1 MGGNE
6 PGVAQ
11 RLAELVAARL
21 CHDLGGPL
29 SIIGNA
35 AELGRL
41 EAERGVRQGGEA
53 MALMLEGAQA
63 VAARVKLLRALF
75 GPATGPLSADALAAM
90 TRGVIGGGR
99 VEADL
104 SRLEPGTTFG
114 AEAARAILAAL
125 VLAGEALP
133 RGGVVHLHGGAEDVA
148 LALEGANAAWPGA
161 LGEALASDD
170 PVAVAV
176 AGGSRALMGPM
187 LVLLA
192 RGAGF
197 QPMLL
202 MGAGVPLLRLS
213 RTAA

>member
-35 AELGRL
+35 AELARL
-41 EAERGVRQGGEA
+41 ETERGARQGGEA
-53 MALMLEGAQA
+53 MALMVEGAQA
-63 VAARVKLLRALF
+63 VGARVKLLRALF
-75 GPATGPLSADALAAM
+75 GPATGPLSAEDIAAM
-90 TRGVIGGGR
+90 ARGVVGGGR

-104 SRLEPGTTFG
+104 SHLSPGTVFG
-114 AEAARAILAAL
+114 AEAARAVLAAL
-125 VLAGEALP
+125 VVAGEALP
-133 RGGVVHLHGGAEDVA
+133 RGGTVRVHGGADD
-148 LALEGANAAWPGA
+148 LALMIEGANAAWPA
-161 LGEALASDD
+161 SLSEAVASED

-176 AGGSRALMGPM
+176 AGGARALMGPM

-192 RGAGF
+192 RAAGF
-197 QPMLL
+197 RPMLL
-202 MGAGVPLLRLS
+202 MGPGVPLLRLA